1 MSNLKPFD
9 FVSVLLSILVIGV
22 FSAFAYRGGAG
33 DELFVHIQ
41 SPHDHWIYPLAED
54 IELEVPGLLGPMQV
68 VIENGSVRVISS
80 PCPEKICILTGAIS
94 RPGNWIACLPS
105 GIFLRIEGKSRG
117 REPDAVTF

>member
-1 MSNLKPFD
+1 
-9 FVSVLLSILVIGV
+9 
-22 FSAFAYRGGAG
+22 
-33 DELFVHIQ
+33 
-41 SPHDHWIYPLAED
+41 
-54 IELEVPGLLGPMQV
+54 MQV

-117 REPDAVTF
+117 GEPDAVTF